1 MKYNNL
7 FISSTDTVCGIAGP
21 ICEQTLEQI
30 YTLKK
35 RNKNKKIIILVGS
48 LEQARQFSQ
57 WNSEAEEFAKKY
69 WPGAYSLIVNNQGFR
84 MPNQPKLIEYL
95 LKNGPVYMTSANI
108 SGQAP
113 IELKQ
118 AQDVFPQIKNIY
130 DFGPSSGQPSKI
142 YNIDTKTWIR

>member
-21 ICEQTLEQI
+21 VCEQTLDQI
-30 YTLKK
+30 YSLKK

-142 YNIDTKTWIR
+142 YNLDTKTWIR

>member
-35 RNKNKKIIILVGS
+35 RGKTKKIIILVGS

-57 WNSEAEEFAKKY
+57 WNNEAEEFAKKY

-84 MPNQPKLIEYL
+84 MPNQPKLLEYL

-108 SGQAP
+108 SGQVP

-142 YNIDTKTWIR
+142 YNLDTKTWIR

>member
-84 MPNQPKLIEYL
+84 MPNQPKLLEYL

-113 IELKQ
+113 IKLKQ
-118 AQDVFPQIKNIY
+118 AQDIFPQIKNIY

-142 YNIDTKTWIR
+142 YNLDTKTWIR